1 MKKSVKIIAMIMVL
15 AIAGAL
21 LASCSTTLSG
31 TYSGEIGSS
40 SLIGAKATYK
50 FSGSNVTLTVSGS
63 LLGATSSTEYK
74 GTYTIDQKDDGTETI
89 TFNFTDSDTTY
100 NGTFDFSRGKNDD
113 GTPTIKIGLITY
125 TKK

>member
-1 MKKSVKIIAMIMVL
+1 MKKTVKIIALTMVL
-15 AIAGAL
+15 VMAVVL
-21 LASCSTTLSG
+21 LASCSKTLSG

-40 SLIGAKATYK
+40 SIVGAKATYK

-89 TFNFTDSDTTY
+89 TFNFENEDTNY
-100 NGTFDFSRGKNDD
+100 NGTFDFSEGKNDD

-125 TKK
+125 TRG